1 MPKLSHFIIYSRVAT
16 LIATL
21 LCMGIWIYTIVQGH
35 TGGPLTYLN
44 LLLYL
49 IFGMLIG
56 NTGERTDTSSR
67 KPTLGA
73 TLFFMSCALNP
84 QFAPWQESTL
94 CLMLIGTAYHIIAGT
109 YRSRTAMGS
118 YFAAFCMIGIATLYA
133 PQLLYLTPL
142 LILCCG
148 FMQSLHL
155 RTLLA
160 ALFGLL
166 APYWTAF
173 CILFLTDSTH
183 LIQPFVE
190 ELTTLA
196 SHTSQPLH
204 IPISGGHTLAIPMM
218 AVQCVWTLLLA
229 LPAIV
234 HHIVAGTTKVKFRAA
249 RYVQLGS
256 LGTLLI
262 GTLLLP
268 SLYAT
273 LYPVVVALTASI
285 SYGFFA
291 TDNRSRG
298 QNIWLI
304 TLFIIW
310 LLILSLYVWNSFII
324 Y

>member
-16 LIATL
+16 LIAAL

-49 IFGMLIG
+49 VFGMLIG

-94 CLMLIGTAYHIIAGT
+94 CLMLIGTAYHIVAGT

-118 YFAAFCMIGIATLYA
+118 YFATFCLIGIATLCA

-155 RTLLA
+155 RTVLASLLGV
-160 ALFGLL
+160 AL
-166 APYWTAF
+166 PYWVAF

-183 LIQPFVE
+183 LIQAFTDK
-190 ELTTLA
+190 LTANTAL
-196 SHTSQPLH
+196 TSPPLS
-204 IPISGGHTLAIPMM
+204 IPTGEGDSFAIPMM
-218 AVQCVWTLLLA
+218 AVQISWILLLA
-229 LPAIV
+229 VPAV
-234 HHIVAGTTKVKFRAA
+234 AHHILATTSKVKSRANRHMQSGFMA
-249 RYVQLGS
+249 
-256 LGTLLI
+256 TLLI
-262 GTLLLP
+262 
-268 SLYAT
+268 AT
-273 LYPVVVALTASI
+273 LIQPSQYAAMQPVIVTITSI
-285 SYGFFA
+285 LSYSFF
-291 TDNRSRG
+291 TTEKRG
-298 QNIWLI
+298 RNIWLI
-304 TLFIIW
+304 ALLFIW
-310 LLILSLYVWNSFII
+310 LLILSLYAWNNFSIS
-324 Y
+324 